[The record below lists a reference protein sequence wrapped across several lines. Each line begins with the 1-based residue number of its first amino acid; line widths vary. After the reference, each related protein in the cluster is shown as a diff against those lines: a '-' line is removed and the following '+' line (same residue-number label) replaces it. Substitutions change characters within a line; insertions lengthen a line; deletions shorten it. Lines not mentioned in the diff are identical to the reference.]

1 MEILTDNLAL
11 LIPYIL
17 LELIL
22 AITALIHVLKH
33 PKYKFGNRI
42 IWVIVVLFI
51 QIIGPVC
58 YFIFGRGED

>member
-1 MEILTDNLAL
+1 MEILMDNLAL

-17 LELIL
+17 LEFIL

-33 PKYKFGNRI
+33 QNYRFGNKV
-42 IWVIVVLFI
+42 IWIIVVLFI

>member
-22 AITALIHVLKH
+22 AITALMHVLKH